1 MRRAFRYAA
10 VMAAL
15 VLAAT
20 GCGGGGKD
28 DDAKTSDQPA
38 ALTTMPAEKPPT
50 TTPTAGSSQ
59 AAVLHMNQLS
69 TSEAVAALRQAAF
82 TCGIDVAYAICKSGT
97 VEVWLLLGDHK
108 RFPVVSLHSSG
119 PVDAS
124 RTAIGAQLIK
134 VLRTVHVNE
143 VNQVDAWYQRQ
154 ADVPTAQETIGDW
167 KVALSAEEGSDS
179 PGVHLTLNDKFCKK
193 KCQAE

>member
-1 MRRAFRYAA
+1 VRPTFRCAA
-10 VMAAL
+10 VIAAL

-20 GCGGGGKD
+20 GCSGGKD

-38 ALTTMPAEKPPT
+38 ALSSVPPDAPSSSA
-50 TTPTAGSSQ
+50 PTASSTK
-59 AAVLHMNQLS
+59 AVMSHLNQLS
-69 TSEAVAALRQAAF
+69 TSGAVAALKGTGF

-108 RFPVVSLHSSG
+108 RFPVVSLHSNG
-119 PVDAS
+119 PVGAS
-124 RTAIGAQLIK
+124 RSAIGAQLTK

-143 VNQVDAWYQRQ
+143 VNQVDEWYQRQ
-154 ADVPTAQETIGDW
+154 EGVPTAQETIGDW

-179 PGVHLTLNDKFCKK
+179 PGVHLTLNDKRCKQ

>member
-1 MRRAFRYAA
+1 VSRAFRCAA

-20 GCGGGGKD
+20 GCGGGGKNE
-28 DDAKTSDQPA
+28 DAKTSDQPA
-38 ALTTMPAEKPPT
+38 ALTTLPADKPST
-50 TTPTAGSSQ
+50 TTQ
-59 AAVLHMNQLS
+59 ASKQAVMLHMNQLS
-69 TSEAVAALRQAAF
+69 TSAAVAALRQTGF
-82 TCGIDVAYAICKSGT
+82 TCGIDVAYVMCRSGT

-124 RTAIGAQLIK
+124 RAAIGAQLTT

-143 VNQVDAWYQRQ
+143 VNQVDQWYQRQ
-154 ADVPTAQETIGDW
+154 ADVPTAQETIGGW

>member
-1 MRRAFRYAA
+1 
-10 VMAAL
+10 VTVAL

-28 DDAKTSDQPA
+28 DDARTSDQPA
-38 ALTTMPAEKPPT
+38 VLTTMPADKPPT
-50 TTPTAGSSQ
+50 TAPTAGSTH
-59 AAVLHMNQLS
+59 AVTLNMNQLS
-69 TSEAVAALRQAAF
+69 TAAAVAALRQTGF
-82 TCGIDVAYAICKSGT
+82 TCGIDVAYAMCKFGT

-124 RTAIGAQLIK
+124 RAAIGAQLTA

-143 VNQVDAWYQRQ
+143 VNEVDQWYQRQ

-179 PGVHLTLNDKFCKK
+179 PGVHLTLNDKRCKK